1 MENWLYL
8 VMMCLTLRKKNS
20 RMITL
25 YINAGDTVQGH
36 VQSNTEYGGS
46 LKVKSG
52 LLAINTGTQ
61 EQKRLRGWKVTLL
74 TSLGATNEMDLGSGG
89 PRRVLSDP
97 DTIFRPQIQTFLDR
111 ETFEN
116 NVTAQM

>member
-1 MENWLYL
+1 MGAGGGGFCKMENWLYL

-52 LLAINTGTQ
+52 LLAIKTGT
-61 EQKRLRGWKVTLL
+61 
-74 TSLGATNEMDLGSGG
+74 
-89 PRRVLSDP
+89 
-97 DTIFRPQIQTFLDR
+97 
-111 ETFEN
+111 
-116 NVTAQM
+116 